1 MTETSFDELSIRY
14 AIEDTIK
21 GYISR
26 AYGIDHVNVWLK
38 ADMLPVVRARL
49 VSEWPKWSPAQRDIA
64 NILKITEAECRMKGD
79 W

>member
-1 MTETSFDELSIRY
+1 MTDKSFDERGIQY

-26 AYGIDHVNVWLK
+26 VYGIDHVYVWVK
-38 ADMLPVVRARL
+38 ADMLHVVRARL
-49 VSEWPKWSPAQRDIA
+49 VSEWPNWTDAQRDIA
-64 NILKITEAECRMKGD
+64 GIFGITDDECRMKGN